1 MIKSRDV
8 LFVFEDDLGPV
19 LAKACE
25 LDSDN
30 DVIHL
35 VRAAKIVCDHMF
47 EEAKPF
53 TGFTEGC
60 HKESVSPLLLAL
72 VNSHYYRSL

>member
-1 MIKSRDV
+1 MLRCSLTFK
-8 LFVFEDDLGPV
+8 DDLGPA
-19 LAKACE
+19 LANAYE
-25 LDSDN
+25 YDSDS

-35 VRAAKIVCDHMF
+35 VCAANIVRDHMF
-47 EEAKPF
+47 EEAKPV